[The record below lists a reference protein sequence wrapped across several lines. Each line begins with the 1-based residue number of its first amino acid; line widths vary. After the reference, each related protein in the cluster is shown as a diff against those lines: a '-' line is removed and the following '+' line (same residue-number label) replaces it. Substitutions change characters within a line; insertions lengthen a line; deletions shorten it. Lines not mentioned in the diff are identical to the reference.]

1 MVRRDRVC
9 FFTFIETRG
18 YGAFLVVCLFV
29 VVELGL
35 IDEGLW
41 SRLEGEAAIE
51 GRWCRIETNAG
62 GETRNGWVVWA

>member
-1 MVRRDRVC
+1 MHC
-9 FFTFIETRG
+9 IETRG

-41 SRLEGEAAIE
+41 SRLEREKL
-51 GRWCRIETNAG
+51 RLRAG
-62 GETRNGWVVWA
+62 GAE